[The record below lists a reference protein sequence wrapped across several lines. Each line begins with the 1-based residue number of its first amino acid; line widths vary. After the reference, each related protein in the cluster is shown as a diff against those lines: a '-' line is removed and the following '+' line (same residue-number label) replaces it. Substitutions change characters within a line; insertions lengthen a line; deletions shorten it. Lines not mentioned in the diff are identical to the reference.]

1 MGIEK
6 KDINEPEV
14 SVGEIIEDM
23 EKKKKDFTPSF
34 PVDEDVEYI
43 VKKKKHYSD
52 FTTIKK
58 VFTVPVL
65 TMIGVWIIVY
75 FQVTSHNHYG
85 NGGTYKSISGSVSVR

>member
-14 SVGEIIEDM
+14 SVGEIIEDI
-23 EKKKKDFTPSF
+23 EKN
-34 PVDEDVEYI
+34 
-43 VKKKKHYSD
+43 KKHFGLSNKRL
-52 FTTIKK
+52 FLIWMKK
-58 VFTVPVL
+58 VFTIPVL